1 MKYVQIT
8 PDIYPSEESS
18 KKKSFTLQK
27 FLTQSSYKTDL
38 KHIICRNKLIEKKE
52 LELIAVQLSK
62 SINQKVILHTQGNF
76 EEFLQGPT
84 VSLIDKIEKPF
95 LDYVEG
101 LHITSGD
108 LLRLD
113 KDHIQFL
120 RKNKYFTNKDGKVGA
135 SVIGASCHNIR
146 ELEAAA
152 NLNLDYCLLGP
163 IRQKYK
169 SSTPL
174 GWKNFNSLA
183 SDVSIPVYALGG
195 LSILDTEDAKKNN
208 AHGIAGISM
217 FINS

>member
-8 PDIYPSEESS
+8 PDIYPSEGFS
-18 KKKSFTLQK
+18 KKKSLTLQK
-27 FLTQSSYKTDL
+27 FLTKNKYKKDL

-52 LELIAVQLSK
+52 LELIAVQLSQ
-62 SINQKVILHTQGNF
+62 SMNQRVILHTQGNF

-183 SDVSIPVYALGG
+183 SDISIPVYALGG
-195 LSILDTEDAKKNN
+195 LSIQDTEDAKKNN
-208 AHGIAGISM
+208 ADGIAGISM
-217 FINS
+217 FINN

>member
-1 MKYVQIT
+1 M
-8 PDIYPSEESS
+8 
-18 KKKSFTLQK
+18 
-27 FLTQSSYKTDL
+27 
-38 KHIICRNKLIEKKE
+38 
-52 LELIAVQLSK
+52 QLSQ

-84 VSLIDKIEKPF
+84 VSLIDQIEKPF
-95 LDYVEG
+95 FDYVEG
-101 LHITSGD
+101 LHITSSD

-113 KDHIQFL
+113 KEHIHFL
-120 RKNKYFTNKDGKVGA
+120 RQNKYFTDKDGKVGV

-208 AHGIAGISM
+208 AYGIAGISM